1 MRLATS
7 LALAVLLLLA
17 GCQDTPPRD
26 KLLSPGETVAYVTE
40 DGRIYLDGLLV
51 AEPGDRALRAF
62 ATEVTRLHRDSL
74 RKGRK
79 SEILLRAEKAAGV
92 ARVNEA
98 LDAIVASGG
107 PGKIPVCLEVLD
119 P

>member
-7 LALAVLLLLA
+7 LALAVLLLLT

-26 KLLSPGETVAYVTE
+26 KLLRPGETVAYVTE
-40 DGRIYLDGLLV
+40 YGRIYLDGLLV

-79 SEILLRAEKAAGV
+79 FEILLRAEKAADPG
-92 ARVNEA
+92 RYPC
-98 LDAIVASGG
+98 ASKSWTPDRERLRICQTGR
-107 PGKIPVCLEVLD
+107 PP
-119 P
+119 PR